1 MLINLNG
8 NLVQKEDAK
17 ISVLDHGLL
26 YGDGVFEGIRIY
38 SGNIFKLI
46 EHIDR
51 LYDSAKFINL
61 EIPLTKKEMVDEV
74 VKTVAANKLKD
85 GYIRLVVTRGE
96 GDLGL
101 DPKKCKKATY
111 FIIADKIILYPDEF
125 YKKGLSIITVATRRN
140 VNEALEPRVKSLNY
154 LNNILAKIEANNANS
169 LEAIMI
175 NQQGYVA
182 EATGDNIFIVK
193 GDNLFT
199 PSLFCGV
206 LNGITRATVIE
217 IGKKLKMNIK
227 EEVLTRYDLYTADEC
242 FLTGTAAEVIPVVE
256 IDTRKINGGIPGKTT
271 KIIMR
276 EFKKLTKKIGVKV
289 KYNS

>member
-17 ISVLDHGLL
+17 ISVFDHGLL

-38 SGNIFKLI
+38 SNNIFKLK

-61 EIPLTKKEMVDEV
+61 DIPLSKKEMIEEV
-74 VKTVAANKLKD
+74 VKTVAVNKLKD

-101 DPKKCKKATY
+101 DPRKCKKATY
-111 FIIADKIILYPDEF
+111 FIIADKIVLYPDEF

-154 LNNILAKIEANNANS
+154 LNNILAKIEANNAGS

-175 NQQGYVA
+175 NQQGYVS
-182 EATGDNIFIVK
+182 EATGDNIFIIK
-193 GDNLFT
+193 GNNLIT

-217 IGKKLKMNIK
+217 IGRKIKMNVL
-227 EEVLTRYDLYTADEC
+227 ENVLTRYDLYTADEC

-256 IDTRKINGGIPGKTT
+256 IDTRKINGGIPGTKT
-271 KIIMR
+271 KVIMR

-289 KYNS
+289 KYKT